1 MRKIQLLTIF
11 LLLTG
16 VAAWAQLRTIGEGTE
31 IKVRTDVAVPAHP
44 TAGAVYTATVSDDIP
59 DTSGAIA
66 VPRGSRA
73 RLIATPTNDGKD
85 TLLDLRSVTVNGR
98 RYDLTSA
105 GGGKS
110 TGSSGLGAN
119 TRTAKYVG
127 GGAAVG
133 AVLGALLGGGKGAAI
148 GALAGGGAGAGA
160 QVLTGKKKGIPA
172 ETQLSYK
179 LAQPLTLRPYA
190 APRSNSLQ
198 KRSAQ
203 QQ

>member
-1 MRKIQLLTIF
+1 MRQIRFLTIF
-11 LLLTG
+11 LLLAG
-16 VAAWAQLRTIGEGTE
+16 VAAWAQTATIGEGTE
-31 IKVRTDVAVPAHP
+31 IKVRTDTAIPAHP
-44 TAGAVYTATVSDDIP
+44 TSGAVYTATVSDDVP
-59 DTSGAIA
+59 ATSGNIAI
-66 VPRGSRA
+66 PRGSRA
-73 RLIATPTNDGKD
+73 RLVATPANDGKD
-85 TLLDLRSVTVNGR
+85 MILDLRSVTANGR
-98 RYDLTSA
+98 TYSLAAA

-119 TRTAKYVG
+119 KRTAKYVG

-179 LAQPLTLRPYA
+179 LAQPLTLRPVA
-190 APRSNSLQ
+190 AHRKSGMQ
-198 KRSAQ
+198 TRSAQ